1 VPRLKTQAEILDE
14 RGIGVVLA
22 QKVYAMRAQGL
33 RFWRI
38 TELLGLQDETVAHDL
53 YSQAVKGRLAVE
65 ERRAEW
71 ARELEDERLDILIE
85 KTRHQVMQGD
95 VQAARVWLR
104 VAERRAKLWGLDL
117 AGQPS
122 RDARPDAEIAELS
135 DTELIRKAAQM
146 MGLTVHDLARL
157 SVQAVEEETQVV
169 RRGPPVVSIAQE
181 DDADDDA
188 RDGAIVDGDDRG
200 EDDDADAGGPEGY

>member
-1 VPRLKTQAEILDE
+1 VPRLKSQAQILDE

-38 TELLGLQDETVAHDL
+38 TELLGLQEEAVARDL

-85 KTRHQVMQGD
+85 KNRQGVMQGD

-117 AGQPS
+117 AGQPP

-157 SVQAVEEETQVV
+157 SVQAAEEETQVV
-169 RRGPPVVSIAQE
+169 RRGSPVVSIAQE
-181 DDADDDA
+181 DDAADDVRDGTLVDGEGDERGAEYDDDT
-188 RDGAIVDGDDRG
+188 D
-200 EDDDADAGGPEGY
+200 